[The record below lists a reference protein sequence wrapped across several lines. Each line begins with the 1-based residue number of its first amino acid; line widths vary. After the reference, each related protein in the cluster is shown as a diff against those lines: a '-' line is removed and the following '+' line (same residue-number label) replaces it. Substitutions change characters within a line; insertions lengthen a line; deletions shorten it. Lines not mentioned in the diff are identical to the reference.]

1 MRLLLVVI
9 IAYLIGSI
17 HFGYLIVRAKE
28 GGDIRETGSG
38 GTGATNVSRRAGKGA
53 GVVVLLLDA
62 LKGAAAVA
70 VAKVLLGLSIFA
82 NGGQGSYGTTGSSAN
97 DVYWWVAAA
106 AFAALLGHIF
116 PVWLRFRGGKGVATG
131 VGVFLMLTPIAV
143 GLAALV
149 FLLAVM
155 LTRYVSLGSILAA
168 ITIPL
173 FVLLQ
178 HTFLRPVDSLAPIM
192 GAALAGAGLIVFA
205 HRQNIGRLIRG
216 NESKFK

>member
-1 MRLLLVVI
+1 MRPLLVVI

-17 HFGYLIVRAKE
+17 PFGYLIVRAKE

-70 VAKVLLGLSIFA
+70 VAKVLLGLSILA
-82 NGGQGSYGTTGSSAN
+82 NDGQGSYGAAGSSAN

-106 AFAALLGHIF
+106 AFAAILGHIF

-149 FLLAVM
+149 FLLVVM
-155 LTRYVSLGSILAA
+155 LTRYVSLGSVLAA
-168 ITIPL
+168 IAVPL
-173 FVLLQ
+173 FVWLQ
-178 HTFLRPVDSLAPIM
+178 HAFLRPVDSLAPIM